1 MAKDYKKNLQKRL
14 NLKNINAVPTLET
27 VIVNMGIWSIV
38 TRKWHKDF
46 EEFEKNLS
54 KITWQKPRIVKAKKS
69 ISNFKLREWMPVM
82 LQSTLRGNRALDF
95 IDRLYKIILPR
106 IRDFSWLNKRSF
118 DSQANLTI
126 GIKNYSIFPE
136 LGLDDVTIPK
146 WIGITIVT
154 STNNQEKSI
163 ALLEELGFVFK

>member
-126 GIKNYSIFPE
+126 GIKVVYS
-136 LGLDDVTIPK
+136 LSWDR
-146 WIGITIVT
+146 WY
-154 STNNQEKSI
+154 NNPNVNRK
-163 ALLEELGFVFK
+163 L